1 MSTYSECQR
10 VAEKGLAAGSAIWS
24 AIDAANDA
32 GLIKGRDMVSR
43 FEIMLEDLCDGCG
56 AAERPLFEASAMRA
70 IAPAVDGV
78 LRTIISRTA
87 DNAWRNYEEALRA
100 DAQADADDF
109 RFQQMRDERVPA

>member
-1 MSTYSECQR
+1 MSTHSECQR
-10 VAEKGLAAGSAIWS
+10 VAEKGLAAGSAIWA

-56 AAERPLFEASAMRA
+56 AAERDLFEASAMRA
-70 IAPAVDGV
+70 IAHAVDERV
-78 LRTIISRTA
+78 RATIGCTA
-87 DNAWRNYEEALRA
+87 DNAWRNFEEALRA

-109 RFQQMRDERVPA
+109 RFQQMRDERIGA